1 MSNGLRRSDKTLKLT
16 YLALMTAM
24 VVVLQL
30 FIPIK
35 FGMFSC
41 TLVLVPMVIG
51 AAICGAYGGAWL
63 GLVFGVVV
71 LLSGDAAAFLTVD
84 PFGTIVTVLLKGAC
98 AGLVSG
104 LVYSALKKLNVY
116 VATVCAAIVAPIV
129 NTGIFIIGSFL
140 FFYDTVSEWGAAMG
154 FANGAAYIFFGL
166 AGGNFIL
173 EFVLNL
179 AISPVLVRLLD
190 LLNKKAFKA

>member
-1 MSNGLRRSDKTLKLT
+1 MSNGLRRSDKTLRLT

-35 FGMFSC
+35 FGVFSC

-51 AAICGAYGGAWL
+51 AAICGMWGGAWL

-71 LLSGDAAAFLTVD
+71 LLSGDASAFLTVD
-84 PFGTIVTVLLKGAC
+84 PFGTIVTVLLKGTC

-104 LVYSALKKLNVY
+104 LVYTALKKRNVY

-129 NTGIFIIGSFL
+129 NTGIFVLGSFV
-140 FFYDTVSEWGAAMG
+140 FFYDTVSAWGAAAG
-154 FANGAAYIFFGL
+154 FENGAAYIFLGL

-179 AISPVLVRLLD
+179 VISPVLVRLLD